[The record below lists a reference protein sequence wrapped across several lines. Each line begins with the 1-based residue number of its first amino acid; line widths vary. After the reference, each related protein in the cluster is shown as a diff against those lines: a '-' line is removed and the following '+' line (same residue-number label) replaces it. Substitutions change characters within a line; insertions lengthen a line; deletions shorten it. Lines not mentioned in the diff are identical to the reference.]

1 MAPWAPSKEL
11 TPPNSEAGPPGRET
25 EPARPLRL
33 RPAPPPPATSVFSF
47 LLAFLNNN
55 NNKKLINIIYIDINT
70 FLDLILYIKKRV
82 VLLGEL
88 SVRPK
93 E

>member
-1 MAPWAPSKEL
+1 VAPWAPSKEL

-55 NNKKLINIIYIDINT
+55 NNKKNVINIFYIDINT
-70 FLDLILYIKKRV
+70 FLDLRV